1 VSFAAVLGRSPL
13 AFGGSTEALGKR
25 LRRLPARLVFL
36 LVGSVGAFLLAG
48 LMISLGL
55 FVSQALLSVPEI
67 RQVDANVPRWIAGN
81 EMPSWATASSVA
93 YLLADIRV
101 LVPLVGLS
109 VAALLLARR
118 QRRAMFLVLAALVE
132 LWGFTLTS
140 AFVRWQD
147 TSSVPRGS
155 FPWLSFPAGRVAAAI
170 AIYGGV
176 AFVLSAEVRKR
187 WARSLSWVVA
197 FAVSLGVAG
206 SLMYRGD
213 HHLVDI
219 AGGAAMGLGA
229 LFVALLAERVAGVVA
244 ELRRHKSQRAVA
256 S

>member
-1 VSFAAVLGRSPL
+1 VSSAAI
-13 AFGGSTEALGKR
+13 FGGSRLGFGGAAAALAKR
-25 LRRLPARLVFL
+25 LQRFPARLVFL
-36 LVGSVGAFLLAG
+36 LVGSTGAFLLAG

-55 FVSQALLSVPEI
+55 FVSRALLSMSDI
-67 RQVDANVPRWIAGN
+67 RRLDANVPRWVASHDT
-81 EMPSWATASSVA
+81 PSWATTSSVA
-93 YLLADIRV
+93 YFLADIWV
-101 LVPLVGLS
+101 LAPLVGLS
-109 VAALLLARR
+109 VVVLALARR

-140 AFVRWQD
+140 AFVRWRD
-147 TSSVPRGS
+147 TNSVPRDG
-155 FPWLSFPAGRVAAAI
+155 FPWLSFPAGRIAAAI
-170 AIYGGV
+170 AIYGGL

-187 WARSLSWVVA
+187 WARSMCWVLALAISLAVA
-197 FAVSLGVAG
+197 A

-229 LFVALLAERVAGVVA
+229 LFVALLAEHVAGGVA
-244 ELRRHKSQRAVA
+244 ELRRHKSRRAVV

>member
-1 VSFAAVLGRSPL
+1 VSFEDVHDPSPL
-13 AFGGSTEALGKR
+13 VFGGAVEALGKR
-25 LRRLPARLVFL
+25 LRRLPARVAFL

-48 LMISLGL
+48 LMIGFGL
-55 FVSQALLSVPEI
+55 FVIRALLSMSAI
-67 RQVDANVPRWIAGN
+67 RQLDAHVPRWVAGHDAA
-81 EMPSWATASSVA
+81 SWTRASSVA
-93 YLLADIRV
+93 YLLGDAKI
-101 LVPLVGLS
+101 LVPLVGLC

-118 QRRAMFLVLAALVE
+118 QRRAMFLALAAFVE
-132 LWGFTLTS
+132 LWSFTLTN
-140 AFVRWQD
+140 AFVRWRD
-147 TSSVPRGS
+147 ATSVLRED
-155 FPWLSFPAGRVAAAI
+155 FPWLGFPAGRISAAL

>member
-1 VSFAAVLGRSPL
+1 V
-13 AFGGSTEALGKR
+13 EAIGQR
-25 LRRLPARLVFL
+25 LRRLPAHVAFL

-55 FVSQALLSVPEI
+55 FVSRALLSVSEI
-67 RQVDANVPRWIAGN
+67 RQLDANVPRWFAGHN
-81 EMPSWATASSVA
+81 APSWATASSVA

-176 AFVLSAEVRKR
+176 AFVLSAEVREW
-187 WARSLSWVVA
+187 WARSMSWVLALAISLAVA
-197 FAVSLGVAG
+197 A

-219 AGGAAMGLGA
+219 AGGAAMGTGA
-229 LFVALLAERVAGVVA
+229 LFVALLAEHVAGVVT
-244 ELRRHKSQRAVA
+244 ELRHHKNRRAVG

>member
-93 YLLADIRV
+93 YRLADVWV
-101 LVPLVGLS
+101 LAPLVGVS
-109 VAALLLARR
+109 TVALALA
-118 QRRAMFLVLAALVE
+118 QRTRSAMFLLLAALVE
-132 LWGFTLTS
+132 LWGHALTS
-140 AFVRWQD
+140 AFLRWQD
-147 TSSVPRGS
+147 ANSLGRDG
-155 FPWLSFPAGRVAAAI
+155 FPLLSFPAGRVAAAI
-170 AIYGGV
+170 AVYGGV
-176 AFVLSAEVRKR
+176 AFVLSAEVRNWR
-187 WARSLSWVVA
+187 ARFMTWVLALAISIAVA
-197 FAVSLGVAG
+197 A

-213 HHLVDI
+213 HHLVDLV
-219 AGGAAMGLGA
+219 GGVTMGAGA
-229 LFVALLAERVAGVVA
+229 LFIALLAEQVAGVVA
-244 ELRRHKSQRAVA
+244 ELRRKKHREAVTA
-256 S
+256 